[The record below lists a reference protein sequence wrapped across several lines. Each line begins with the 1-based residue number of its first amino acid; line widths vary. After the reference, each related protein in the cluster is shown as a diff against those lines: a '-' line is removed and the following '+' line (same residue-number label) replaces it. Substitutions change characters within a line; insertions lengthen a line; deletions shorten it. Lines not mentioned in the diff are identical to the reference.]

1 MPAPDMM
8 RRCLLVLLPI
18 LILTMPPT
26 EPALAQSPERIELP
40 EPDRAGSIPL
50 ERMLDRRRSVRTYA
64 DAPLTLQEVSQLLW
78 AAQGITHPSG
88 YRTAP
93 SAGALYPLD
102 LYLTGGRVTD
112 LPDGVYHYRPR
123 GHVLVRTESAD
134 RRADLAAAALN
145 QSWVR
150 TGAVVIAI
158 AGVYERST
166 QKYGDRGRRYT
177 HIEVGHAAQNLYLQA
192 EALDLGTVIV
202 GAFNDEK
209 VRRALGLSDR
219 ERPLAL
225 LPVGRPRP

>member
-1 MPAPDMM
+1 MT
-8 RRCLLVLLPI
+8 RGCLRVFLPV
-18 LILTMPPT
+18 LILAMPPT
-26 EPALAQSPERIELP
+26 EPALAQSPERIQLP
-40 EPDRAGSIPL
+40 EPDRTGSMSL
-50 ERMLDRRRSVRTYA
+50 ERTLDRRRSVRTYT
-64 DAPLTLQEVSQLLW
+64 DAPLSLREVSQLLW
-78 AAQGITHPSG
+78 AAQGLTHPSG

-102 LYLTGGRVTD
+102 LYLTGGRIID

-123 GHVLVRTESAD
+123 DHVLVRTGNED

-158 AGVYERST
+158 TGVYERST
-166 QKYGDRGRRYT
+166 RKYGDRGLRYT

-192 EALDLGTVIV
+192 EALDLGTVMV
-202 GAFNDEK
+202 GAFNDGE